1 MKAEQ
6 KLSIMKLTWPQPGD
20 RNQDFE
26 ECFAAIVRVQR
37 QGDNWSVTLLD
48 RVYILGATI
57 RI

>member
-1 MKAEQ
+1 VKAEQ
-6 KLSIMKLTWPQPGD
+6 KLSIMALTWPQPGD

-48 RVYILGATI
+48 RV
-57 RI
+57 